1 MDLALP
7 NLHPAI
13 VHFPLAFVPLALLC
27 EAGWALF
34 RGTILRRLA
43 AAVWT
48 LAAIAATTAFL
59 AGRAAADGLTDVP
72 AQVQPHIGEHSDWA
86 TATLVLLLGV
96 ALLRGLAEVRP
107 EAAWGRVVHAAGA
120 LLGLGAGATLFVTA
134 DKGGALVYRH
144 ALAVT
149 VPECPTEEAQPGAA
163 PPSRDGRPLL
173 LEQDGAYAWRPTD
186 ADLEAAGAQRWPE
199 RGTALAVSGSE
210 EVTFEN
216 TFGDVQ
222 VNAWLDL
229 SAFDG
234 HVELLHHRSG
244 RQEGAFVFATTGT
257 ASLVDRSPEPSELDT
272 AQFPF
277 TGRHAFAIN
286 ATGSH
291 LKGLVDGKTVVHG
304 HSAARSPGTV
314 ALRFE
319 GAGIV
324 GLERV
329 EVVPLG
335 EP

>member
-7 NLHPAI
+7 NLHPAL
-13 VHFPLAFVPLALLC
+13 VHFPLAFVPLALVLDG
-27 EAGWALF
+27 GWILS
-34 RGTILRRLA
+34 RGRAVRRLA
-43 AAVWT
+43 ALTWAAAAV
-48 LAAIAATTAFL
+48 AATIAFL

-86 TATLVLLLGV
+86 TATLALLLGV
-96 ALLRGLAEVRP
+96 AVLRGLSELRP
-107 EAAWGRVVHAAGA
+107 DATWGRVARVAGA
-120 LLGLGAGATLFVTA
+120 LLGLGAGAALFVTA
-134 DKGGALVYRH
+134 DKGGGLVYRH
-144 ALAVT
+144 AVAVA
-149 VPECPTEEAQPGAA
+149 VPECPTEEAQPVAA
-163 PPSRDGRPLL
+163 PPARDGRPLL

-186 ADLEAAGAQRWPE
+186 ADLEATGAQRWPD
-199 RGTALAVSGSE
+199 RGIAFAVSGSA
-210 EVTFEN
+210 EVTFED

-234 HVELLHHRSG
+234 HVELLHHQSG
-244 RQEGAFVFATTGT
+244 EREGAFVLATTGT

-277 TGRHAFAIN
+277 TGRHAFAVN
-286 ATGSH
+286 AAGSH
-291 LKGLVDGKTVVHG
+291 LKGLVDGQTVVHG
-304 HSAARSPGTV
+304 HAPAHEEGTV

-319 GAGIV
+319 GSGIV
-324 GLERV
+324 GVERV